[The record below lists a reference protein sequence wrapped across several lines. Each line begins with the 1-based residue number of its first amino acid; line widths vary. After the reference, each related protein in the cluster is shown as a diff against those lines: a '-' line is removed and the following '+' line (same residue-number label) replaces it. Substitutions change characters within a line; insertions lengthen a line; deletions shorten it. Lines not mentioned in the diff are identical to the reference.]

1 MQDHPVP
8 ASGVK
13 QNRLF
18 GHTQLAVKY
27 GSKEF
32 REAKEKVPNNEKSLE
47 ISWFQGFWLF
57 DGIFQY

>member
-1 MQDHPVP
+1 MQDHSVP

-18 GHTQLAVKY
+18 GHPKLAVKY

-32 REAKEKVPNNEKSLE
+32 REAKEKVPHNEKSLE
-47 ISWFQGFWLF
+47 NQWFSRL
-57 DGIFQY
+57 